1 MFSFF
6 TNVVNSENR
15 KEPSKV
21 LIFFKMLNKKP
32 DKGDADSDD
41 GGTFPLTPGTEANYK
56 KIDEDYA
63 KVMSQGRT
71 GLLSVCL

>member
-1 MFSFF
+1 
-6 TNVVNSENR
+6 
-15 KEPSKV
+15 
-21 LIFFKMLNKKP
+21 MLNKKP

-41 GGTFPLTPGTEANYK
+41 GGAMPLTPLTEANYK

-71 GLLSVCL
+71 GLLSVCF